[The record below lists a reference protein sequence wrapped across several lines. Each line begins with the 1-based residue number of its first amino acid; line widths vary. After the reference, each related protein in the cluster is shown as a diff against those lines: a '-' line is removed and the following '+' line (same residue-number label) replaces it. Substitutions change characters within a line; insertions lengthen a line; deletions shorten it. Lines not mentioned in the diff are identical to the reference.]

1 MTDKIVLVLD
11 GLACAGCAAKIEERI
26 RSANGVKSAHLDFAR
41 GKLILEAEREDIK
54 RIREEASRIIK
65 NIEPDVEVVDENPG
79 EVTMVKTSRSFTE
92 NKNRVRVMKL
102 AAGIGIFFIA
112 VVFHM
117 TPVMELILFLTSY
130 LLAGGD
136 IVARA
141 AGNIRRGQVFD
152 ENFLMSVST
161 IGAFAIGEYP
171 EGAAVMLFFQL
182 GELLQDAAVDRSR
195 KSIAGLMD
203 IRPDYANLKLEEV
216 MKRVSPGEVH
226 PGDIIVVKPGE
237 RVPLDGIVVDGVS
250 SVDTSALTGE
260 SIPREIGSGD
270 EVLAGFVNKNGR
282 IEIEVSRFFAESTV
296 SRILDLVENAG
307 SKKARVENF
316 ITRFA
321 RYYTPAVVFAAMAIA
336 LLPPLV
342 MEGAGFSEWFY
353 RGLIFLV
360 ISCPCALVVSI
371 PLGFFGGIGNASRNG
386 ILVKGGNYLEAL
398 NSIDT
403 VVFDKTGTLTKG
415 VFRVER
421 VLPQVGINED
431 NLLEYAA
438 LAESYSNHPIAQSI
452 MNAYGK
458 EIDRDRIESY
468 NEVPGYGVEIKTGGR
483 SILAGNARMMERNNI
498 HYDRPE
504 YPGTV
509 VYMAVDKNYAGCLV
523 IGDEIKED
531 AASAVA
537 ELKLLGVRKVVMLT
551 GDNEAAAAKAARAIG
566 IDEYYSGLLP
576 DRKVE
581 KVEELEK
588 GLAPKGKLVFVG
600 DGINDAPVLAR
611 SDIGVAMG
619 GLGSDAAIEAADIV
633 LMTDEPGKLADAI
646 RIAGK
651 TRSVVW
657 QNIVFALGM
666 KGIVMV
672 LGAVGMATMWAA
684 VFADVGVAVIAVL
697 NSLRA
702 LK

>member
-1 MTDKIVLVLD
+1 MTD
-11 GLACAGCAAKIEERI
+11 
-26 RSANGVKSAHLDFAR
+26 
-41 GKLILEAEREDIK
+41 REDG
-54 RIREEASRIIK
+54 IRL
-65 NIEPDVEVVDENPG
+65 
-79 EVTMVKTSRSFTE
+79 
-92 NKNRVRVMKL
+92 MKL
-102 AAGIGIFFIA
+102 AVGAGIFFFA
-112 VVFHM
+112 VIFHM
-117 TPVMELILFLTSY
+117 TPVVELTLFFTSY
-130 LLAGGD
+130 LLAGGE

-171 EGAAVMLFFQL
+171 EGAAVMLFFQF

-195 KSIAGLMD
+195 RSIAGLMK
-203 IRPDYANLKLEEV
+203 IRPDYANLKLEEG
-216 MKRVSPGEVH
+216 MERVSPGQVD
-226 PGDIIVVKPGE
+226 PGDIIIVKPGE
-237 RVPLDGIVVDGVS
+237 RIPLDGMVADGAS

-260 SIPREIGSGD
+260 SIPREIRAGD

-282 IEIEVSRFFAESTV
+282 IEVKVSRVFAESTI
-296 SRILDLVENAG
+296 SRILNLVENAG
-307 SKKARVENF
+307 SKKAKTEKF

-336 LLPPLV
+336 LFPPLV
-342 MEGAGFSEWFY
+342 MKNASFSEWFY

-421 VLPQVGINED
+421 VLPRDGISED
-431 NLLEYAA
+431 ELLEYAA

-452 MNAYGK
+452 MKAYGK
-458 EIDRDRIESY
+458 EIDRDRVESY
-468 NEVPGYGVEIKTGGR
+468 NEAPGYGVEIKTGGR
-483 SILAGNARMMERNNI
+483 SILAGNARMMERDNI
-498 HYDRPE
+498 PYDKSE

-509 VYMAVDKNYAGCLV
+509 VYMAVDRDYAGCLV

-531 AASAVA
+531 AAAAIA
-537 ELKLLGVRKVVMLT
+537 ELKLMGVRKVVMLT
-551 GDNEAAAAKAARAIG
+551 GDNEVAAAKVAGITG
-566 IDEYYSGLLP
+566 IDEFYSGLLP

-588 GLAPKGKLVFVG
+588 GSGSKGKLVFVG

-646 RIAGK
+646 RIARR
-651 TRSVVW
+651 TRSIVW

-672 LGAVGMATMWAA
+672 LGAAGMATMWAA

-697 NSLRA
+697 NSLRT